1 MKEIPLITVV
11 AFISVALIWSSILV
25 YYFIRIFKYD
35 KPTEE
40 GNEHNESPLDKAKR
54 LYKKG
59 TVVTH
64 HPYNKMFEI
73 KGEPRFIDTGQ
84 EIYDSISGIIVF
96 YRFMGWSD
104 IVEY

>member
-11 AFISVALIWSSILV
+11 AFVSVALIWSSILV

-35 KPTEE
+35 KPNEE

-59 TVVTH
+59 AIVTH
-64 HPYNKMFEI
+64 YPYDKMFEI
-73 KGEPRFIDTGQ
+73 TEEPRFVDTGN
-84 EIYDSISGIIVF
+84 EIYDSISGIIVCD
-96 YRFMGWSD
+96 RLMGWSD
-104 IVEY
+104 IIES